1 MSKRTT
7 RRRVSA
13 AARSGAQRK
22 QRKGLMYGG
31 VAVAAVIVVVLAVV
45 LVSLGSGT
53 ARAVDLR
60 VSMYQGV
67 EKVGGAR
74 ELNISRLYGGP
85 VALNFWAALCPP
97 CRAEMPGFQQFYN
110 EFKDDITLL
119 GVDIGPFTGF
129 GDSSNQ
135 EAEGLLRDLGITYQ
149 AGFTTDSSA
158 PRRFRITAM
167 PTTIF
172 INSEGEIF
180 EQRSGIPTPGE
191 LARFTN
197 EMLAEEG
204 IQHDEPHTHDGAG

>member
-1 MSKRTT
+1 MSKRRA

-13 AARSGAQRK
+13 AARSGAQQK

-31 VAVAAVIVVVLAVV
+31 AAVAAVIVVVLAVV
-45 LVSLGSGT
+45 LVTLGSGT
-53 ARAVDLR
+53 ARAADLR
-60 VSMYQGV
+60 VTMYQGV
-67 EKVGGAR
+67 EEVGGAR
-74 ELNISRLYGGP
+74 ELSISRLHGEP
-85 VALNFWAALCPP
+85 VVLNFWAALCPP

-129 GDSSNQ
+129 GDGSHR
-135 EAEGLLRDLGITYQ
+135 EAERLLRDLGVTYP

-180 EQRSGIPTPGE
+180 EKRSGALSPSD

-197 EMLAEEG
+197 AMLAAEG
-204 IQHDEPHTHDGAG
+204 DPHDEPHTHNQ